1 MFLFLGLVGVK
12 MGRKVT
18 GVIGVLAMLVD
29 TVLAYGV
36 ALTYFFGS
44 GQGQM
49 TADGVRQAVVVAN
62 PAWLS
67 FTDTLVVRMGVL
79 VDPIAAMMLVVITT
93 VSLMVHLYSLGYMS
107 DHEGNAEK
115 GFQRYYAFLALFT
128 FSMLGLVVATNIFQ
142 IFIFFEMVGL
152 SSYLLIEPCQQEGLH
167 RHPLGRPVL
176 PVGYHDT
183 EFLHRHVRLRPVG
196 LRSYR
201 GRCCLACGTSGRQ
214 QGGRHLYGLLGDC
227 LGFDL
232 HLYRRCR

>member
-12 MGRKVT
+12 MGRKIT

-49 TADGVRQAVVVAN
+49 VDGVRQAVVVAN

-107 DHEGNAEK
+107 DHDGNAEK

-152 SSYLLIEPCQQEGLH
+152 SSYLLIGFYYSTPAANH
-167 RHPLGRPVL
+167 WR
-176 PVGYHDT
+176 
-183 EFLHRHVRLRPVG
+183 RLRAPSALPEEPPSWVA
-196 LRSYR
+196 RSWP
-201 GRCCLACGTSGRQ
+201 GR
-214 QGGRHLYGLLGDC
+214 
-227 LGFDL
+227 
-232 HLYRRCR
+232 

>member
-12 MGRKVT
+12 MGRKIT

-44 GQGQM
+44 GAQLVN
-49 TADGVRQAVVVAN
+49 GVRQAVVVAN
-62 PAWLS
+62 PDWLS
-67 FTDTLVVRMGVL
+67 FTDALVVRMGVL

-107 DHEGNAEK
+107 DHDGNAEK

-152 SSYLLIEPCQQEGLH
+152 SSYLLIGFYYSCRQPCQQEGIY
-167 RHPLGRPVL
+167 RDSSRRPVL
-176 PVGYHDT
+176 LAGYHDS
-183 EFLHRHVRLRPVG
+183 ELLYQYLRLRQAG
-196 LRSYR
+196 LRTHDV
-201 GRCCLACGTSGRQ
+201 G
-214 QGGRHLYGLLGDC
+214 
-227 LGFDL
+227 
-232 HLYRRCR
+232 

>member
-1 MFLFLGLVGVK
+1 MPLNLAIIVVALPLLMFLFLGLVGVK
-12 MGRKVT
+12 MGRKIT

-49 TADGVRQAVVVAN
+49 VDGVRQAVVVAN

-107 DHEGNAEK
+107 DHDGNAEK

-142 IFIFFEMVGL
+142 TRAPSTSTSW
-152 SSYLLIEPCQQEGLH
+152 SSAPRCQVAWRRPRVPSALPAALPSWAARSWH
-167 RHPLGRPVL
+167 GR
-176 PVGYHDT
+176 
-183 EFLHRHVRLRPVG
+183 
-196 LRSYR
+196 
-201 GRCCLACGTSGRQ
+201 
-214 QGGRHLYGLLGDC
+214 
-227 LGFDL
+227 
-232 HLYRRCR
+232 